1 MKLRYF
7 RNAFPGKQYIRF
19 FRLVKYPTC
28 IALMTRWFDV
38 AIFYRSYQHIWQ
50 YSAACVNLTG
60 HYTRPA
66 KLAEYTPLMEEL
78 TSLGYDLRVA
88 HRASRKDYEARVR
101 ACEVAK

>member
-1 MKLRYF
+1 MSKTKVIF
-7 RNAFPGKQYIRF
+7 RIFEGE
-19 FRLVKYPTC
+19 C
-28 IALMTRWFDV
+28 IA
-38 AIFYRSYQHIWQ
+38 IFPELPGDCNPRRTCLSYQHIWQ
-50 YSAACVNLTG
+50 YSAACVTLTG